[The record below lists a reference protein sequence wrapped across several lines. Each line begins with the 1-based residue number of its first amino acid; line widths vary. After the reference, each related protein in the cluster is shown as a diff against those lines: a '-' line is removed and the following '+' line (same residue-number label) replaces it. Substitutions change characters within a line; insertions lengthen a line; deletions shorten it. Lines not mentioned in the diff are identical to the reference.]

1 MSGLSSVMLSVMP
14 SSSTMVMPTIRVT
27 SPEPYTV
34 LTGSENTLPGL
45 VMNVPEVVT
54 VISGAFSLYQNGLQR
69 KFTAKLRCG
78 LPRRIFSNGI

>member
-14 SSSTMVMPTIRVT
+14 SSSTMVMPTMRVI

-34 LTGSENTLPGL
+34 MTGSENTLPGL

-54 VISGAFSLYQNGLQR
+54 VISGTFS
-69 KFTAKLRCG
+69 
-78 LPRRIFSNGI
+78 